1 MSMSDQESVDCKI
14 NHPYI
19 YIEPYNKK
27 LCKVSLKKSSD
38 EWQDFLDDALDYSK
52 ETKSWIIKNEEIKEF
67 KNLLDNIN
75 EEKLSKHD
83 SSSSSSSEESDSTD
97 DELIQKTLS
106 RRLKSESK
114 RLLIDEDDVEDSL
127 DEDVISTSRRMRY
140 VLKMLRDLRKRVE
153 HLESVHQK

>member
-1 MSMSDQESVDCKI
+1 MSISDSDSVDCKI

-27 LCKVSLKKSSD
+27 LCKVSLKKSSN

-52 ETKSWIIKNEEIKEF
+52 ETKSWIIKVDEIAEF
-67 KNLLDNIN
+67 KNLLENIN
-75 EEKLSKHD
+75 EEKLVKEEE
-83 SSSSSSSEESDSTD
+83 SSSSSSEEDSDSTD

-106 RRLKSESK
+106 RRLKSES
-114 RLLIDEDDVEDSL
+114 RQLEIEEDTVEDSL

-153 HLESVHQK
+153 QLESSKN